1 MDLIMARVEKLKN
14 VVINTGQK
22 LYREHTI
29 DENTV
34 AMFDARSL
42 WAGAG
47 KNLVNGDE
55 VKDLTYNAI
64 KYKVENTTIPISFH
78 NNGLRFAVNAAQKG
92 RIDIS
97 KEGTPNHLDEDWVCQ
112 FWVSIEKYAEAS
124 ANNVVFTCGSMSS
137 WYFPSAICALAV
149 GVSSDLVTPIA
160 LRFSVCGSAATIN
173 DADSL
178 ALFTGSA
185 NMQPIH
191 VAVHAKI
198 VDTTTQ
204 IKIYLNNV
212 LKLSQNSPKSST
224 ITTDNTIN
232 CFNNPNV
239 GHNKAQ
245 LAATYYRYRFDKIVS
260 GGISA
265 SDLIAL
271 EYSEYKDIFV

>member
-1 MDLIMARVEKLKN
+1 MARIEKLKN
-14 VVINTGQK
+14 VVINTGKK

-42 WAGAG
+42 WAGSG

-78 NNGLRFAVNAAQKG
+78 NNGLRFADDATQKG
-92 RIDIS
+92 HIDIS

-124 ANNVVFTCGSMSS
+124 ANNVIFTCGTMSY
-137 WYFPSAICALAV
+137 WNFPSAICALAV
-149 GVSSDLVTPIA
+149 GASSDLVTPTA
-160 LRFSVCGSAATIN
+160 LRFGVCGIAATIG

-191 VAVHAKI
+191 VAVHAKY
-198 VDTTTQ
+198 VDTTVQ

-212 LKLSQNSPKSST
+212 LKLSQNSPKMST
-224 ITTDNTIN
+224 IATDNTIN

-245 LAATYYRYRFDKIVS
+245 LAATYYRYRFDKIASV
-260 GGISA
+260 GISA

-271 EYSEYKDIFV
+271 EHNEYKNVFTS